1 MTMIYLHQNLK
12 YLRKQVK
19 LSQAAL
25 AETLSLSR
33 SNIAAYEAGNSEPN
47 LTKLLKIT
55 DFFKVSIRDFISKD
69 LASEEY
75 IKLHQINKNASNLAI
90 EQFDKFSLKTQ
101 ETQEMVSGFKQFF
114 KFRMNQNTNPSR
126 ELELIANDYENLLEV
141 TSDLLKTN
149 TEIIK
154 AISTQPK

>member
-1 MTMIYLHQNLK
+1 MIYLHQNLK